1 MSKKIITSLLAG
13 VFAFSMIVA
22 PVSGQT
28 VEELQAQIQQLLTLI
43 AQLQQQVA
51 TLSGQGS
58 TPGVTYCFSTDL
70 YKGLTS
76 NDVKDLQKALNLDP
90 ATRVASSGA
99 GAPGYETTYFGALT
113 EAAVKKFQAKYGIST
128 TGYVGP
134 LTRAKLNELYCT
146 PVTTPTTSP
155 AATTTTTTVVPAYGT
170 LSIQSYPVSNAQ
182 TTLNGG
188 QEYELVA
195 AQFKATGSD
204 ITVKKVAVTIND
216 ANAEAFPWQAFTK
229 LALYDGSTKLAEIVP
244 SQTNAIENTFA
255 KDYTFNFS
263 GLNWVIPNNT
273 TKVLT
278 VKGTTVINPVASV
291 IQNSTGTKNNWKV
304 TIEADQLVYT
314 DTAGVNYSIASGID
328 VPSQNLT
335 LSTTQTANVTVS
347 LATDNPKSS
356 NVIVSS
362 SGTTRSE
369 VLKFNVEVK
378 DMNATFNSGKVEITK
393 TDGGTAGDFN
403 ITAGELW
410 DGSTLLASAAPS
422 STSPTTADINWSNFS
437 LPIAAGTTKTLSVKL
452 VFSAVGSTYAPA
464 GADNVQVTT
473 GPVLSGIDGNSN
485 VVTADGATLQS
496 EVFYPFL
503 KAPVFALSGA
513 TLTASGST
521 SSKVS
526 DMGTAKIVFNVTAQ
540 GGEIYLPM
548 ISNTAK
554 IETTIYKDGAT
565 STPTAST
572 GWTCSNVT
580 EDTTN
585 KVYRISSGAT
595 ATCEVNTNFTL
606 ASTTD
611 AGFYE
616 VRITKIPWDTAN
628 TFAGKVN
635 QTWGID
641 TLKTGLTY
649 LSGN

>member
-13 VFAFSMIVA
+13 VFAFSMIIA

-28 VEELQAQIQQLLTLI
+28 VEELQTQIQQLLAVI

-58 TPGVTYCFSTDL
+58 TSGVTYCFSTDL

-76 NDVKDLQKALNLDP
+76 NDVKDLQKVLNMDP

-146 PVTTPTTSP
+146 PVTTPTTSVGE
-155 AATTTTTTVVPAYGT
+155 TTTTTTVVPAYGT
-170 LSIQSYPVSNAQ
+170 LSIQTHPVSNAQ
-182 TTLNGG
+182 TTLYGG

-204 ITVKKVAVTIND
+204 ITVKKAAVTIKHSAND
-216 ANAEAFPWQAFTK
+216 AFPWQAFTK

-244 SQTNAIENTFA
+244 SQTNAIEKEFA

-278 VKGTTVINPVASV
+278 VKGTTVINPVANAIS
-291 IQNSTGTKNNWKV
+291 GTWTA

-314 DTAGVNYSIASGID
+314 DTAGVNYSSASGSD
-328 VPSQNLT
+328 VASQNLT
-335 LSTTQTANVTVS
+335 LASTQTANVTVS

-362 SGTTRSE
+362 SGTTRAE

-378 DMNATFNSGKVEITK
+378 DMNATFNSGKVGITK
-393 TDGGTAGDFN
+393 TDGGTTGDFDV
-403 ITAGELW
+403 TAAELW

-422 STSPTTADINWSNFS
+422 STSATTADINWSNFS

-452 VFSAVGSTYAPA
+452 VFSAVASNYAPA
-464 GADNVQVTT
+464 GADKVQVTT

-521 SSKVS
+521 SSTVS
-526 DMGTAKIVFNVTAQ
+526 DQGTAKIIFNVTAL
-540 GGEIYLPM
+540 GGDIYLPT
-548 ISNTAK
+548 ISNSTSIDATLYGPTGAS
-554 IETTIYKDGAT
+554 TTIHGFA
-565 STPTAST
+565 
-572 GWTCSNVT
+572 WTCSNAT

-595 ATCEVNTNFTL
+595 ATCNVEMVFTVDNVG
-606 ASTTD
+606 S

-616 VRITKIPWDTAN
+616 VRMTSIPWATIATTTASAF
-628 TFAGKVN
+628 TG

>member
-13 VFAFSMIVA
+13 VFAFSMIIA

-28 VEELQAQIQQLLTLI
+28 VEELQAQIQQLLTVI

-51 TLSGQGS
+51 ALSGQGS
-58 TPGVTYCFSTDL
+58 TSGVTYCFSTDL

-99 GAPGYETTYFGALT
+99 GAPGYETTYFGTLT

-146 PVTTPTTSP
+146 PVTTTTTTP
-155 AATTTTTTVVPAYGT
+155 AATTTTVVPAYGT

-182 TTLNGG
+182 TTLYGG

-204 ITVKKVAVTIND
+204 ITVKKVAVTVVHEETPGD
-216 ANAEAFPWQAFTK
+216 AFPWQAFTK

-244 SQTNAIENTFA
+244 SQTNAIENAFA

-278 VKGTTVINPVASV
+278 VKGTTVINPVSGA
-291 IQNSTGTKNNWKV
+291 TDDTWKV
-304 TIEADQLVYT
+304 TIEPDQLVYT
-314 DTAGVNYSIASGID
+314 DTAGVNYSRASGD
-328 VPSQNLT
+328 PVDSQSLH
-335 LSTTQTANVTVS
+335 LSTTLGASATVS

-362 SGTTRSE
+362 SGTTRAE

-378 DMNATFNSGKVEITK
+378 DMNATFNSGKVGITK

-422 STSPTTADINWSNFS
+422 STDTTTADINWSNFS

-452 VFSAVGSTYAPA
+452 VFSAVGSGYAPA
-464 GADNVQVTT
+464 GLDKVQVTT
-473 GPVLSGIDGNSN
+473 SPSLSGIDGNSN
-485 VVTADGATLQS
+485 VVATTGTATG
-496 EVFYPFL
+496 EEFYPFL
-503 KAPVFALSGA
+503 KAPVFALSSA
-513 TLTASGST
+513 SLTASGST

-526 DMGTAKIVFNVTAQ
+526 DMGTAKIVFNVTAL

-548 ISNTAK
+548 VGNSTSGAEIVVDVVKGS
-554 IETTIYKDGAT
+554 AT
-565 STPTAST
+565 SAPSSIA
-572 GWTCSNVT
+572 WTCSNVT
-580 EDTTN
+580 EDSTT
-585 KVYRISSGAT
+585 KTYRISNGAT
-595 ATCEVNTNFTL
+595 ATCEVNAVFTT
-606 ASTTD
+606 ST
-611 AGFYE
+611 AGYYE
-616 VRITKIPWDTAN
+616 AKIAKIAWDTAN
-628 TFAGKVN
+628 TFAGKVS

>member
-99 GAPGYETTYFGALT
+99 GAPGYETTYFGSLT

-170 LSIQSYPVSNAQ
+170 LSIQTYPVSNAQ
-182 TTLNGG
+182 TQLNGG

-204 ITVKKVAVTIND
+204 ITVRKAAVTIKHSQAD
-216 ANAEAFPWQAFTK
+216 AFPWQAFTK

-244 SQTNAIENTFA
+244 SQTNAIEKEFA
-255 KDYTFNFS
+255 ENYTFNFS

-278 VKGTTVINPVASV
+278 VKGTTVINPVANAIS
-291 IQNSTGTKNNWKV
+291 GTWTA

-314 DTAGVNYSIASGID
+314 DTAGVNYSSASGSD
-328 VPSQNLT
+328 VASQNLT
-335 LSTTQTANVTVS
+335 LASTQTANVTVS

-362 SGTTRSE
+362 SGTTRAE

-378 DMNATFNSGKVEITK
+378 DMNATFNSGKVGITK
-393 TDGGTAGDFN
+393 TDGGTTGDFDV
-403 ITAGELW
+403 TAAELW

-422 STSPTTADINWSNFS
+422 STGATTADINWSNFS

-452 VFSAVGSTYAPA
+452 VFSAVASTYAPA

-485 VVTADGATLQS
+485 VVTANGNTLKS
-496 EVFYPFL
+496 EIFYPFL

-521 SSKVS
+521 SSTVS
-526 DMGTAKIVFNVTAQ
+526 DTGTAKIIFNVTAL
-540 GGEIYLPM
+540 GGDIYLPT
-548 ISNTAK
+548 ISNATAAT
-554 IETTIYKDGAT
+554 TTITGIYKGGTEVAGASS
-565 STPTAST
+565 STA
-572 GWTCSNVT
+572 WTCSNVT
-580 EDTTN
+580 EDSATT
-585 KVYRISSGAT
+585 KTYRISSGAT
-595 ATCEVNTNFTL
+595 ATCEVTTIFTI
-606 ASTTD
+606 AAAN

-616 VRITKIPWDTAN
+616 VKIDSIPWATIATTTD
-628 TFAGKVN
+628 VWID

-649 LSGN
+649 LSSN

>member
-13 VFAFSMIVA
+13 VFAFSMIIA

-58 TPGVTYCFSTDL
+58 TSGVTYCFSTDL

-99 GAPGYETTYFGALT
+99 GAPGYETTYFGSLT
-113 EAAVKKFQAKYGIST
+113 EAAVKKFQSKYGIST

-170 LSIQSYPVSNAQ
+170 LSIQTYPVSNAQ
-182 TTLNGG
+182 TTLYGG

-204 ITVKKVAVTIND
+204 ITVRKAAVTIKHSAAD
-216 ANAEAFPWQAFTK
+216 AFPWQAFTK

-255 KDYTFNFS
+255 QDYTFNFS

-278 VKGTTVINPVASV
+278 VKGTTVINPVANAIS
-291 IQNSTGTKNNWKV
+291 GTWTA

-314 DTAGVNYSIASGID
+314 DTAGVNYSSASGSD
-328 VPSQNLT
+328 VASQNLT
-335 LSTTQTANVTVS
+335 LASTQTANVTVS

-362 SGTTRSE
+362 SGTTRAE

-378 DMNATFNSGKVEITK
+378 DMNATFNSGSIKITE
-393 TDGGTAGDFN
+393 TDTNNDVV

-422 STSPTTADINWSNFS
+422 STDGSVAWSNFS

-452 VFSAVGSTYAPA
+452 VFSAVDSGYAPA
-464 GADNVQVTT
+464 GADKVKIST

-485 VVTADGATLQS
+485 VVTANGATLQS
-496 EVFYPFL
+496 EEFYPFL

-513 TLTASGST
+513 NLTASGST
-521 SSKVS
+521 SSTVS
-526 DMGTAKIVFNVTAQ
+526 DTGTAKIIFNVTAL
-540 GGEIYLPM
+540 GGDIYLPT
-548 ISNTAK
+548 ISNASAPT
-554 IETTIYKDGAT
+554 TTITGIYKGGTKVAGDSS
-565 STPTAST
+565 STA
-572 GWTCSNVT
+572 WTCSNVT

-595 ATCEVNTNFTL
+595 ATCEVSTVFTIT
-606 ASTTD
+606 AAD
-611 AGFYE
+611 AGYYE
-616 VRITKIPWDTAN
+616 VKMEKILWDVDSTLTSGAIS
-628 TFAGKVN
+628 

>member
-13 VFAFSMIVA
+13 VFAFSMIIA

-43 AQLQQQVA
+43 AQLQQQVT

-58 TPGVTYCFSTDL
+58 TSGVTYCFSADL

-76 NDVKDLQKALNLDP
+76 NDVIELQKVLNMDSV
-90 ATRVASSGA
+90 TRVASSGA

-146 PVTTPTTSP
+146 PVTTPTTSVGETTT
-155 AATTTTTTVVPAYGT
+155 TTTTTTVVPAYGT

-182 TTLNGG
+182 TTLYGG

-204 ITVKKVAVTIND
+204 ITVKKAAVTIKHSQPD
-216 ANAEAFPWQAFTK
+216 AFPWQAFTK

-244 SQTNAIENTFA
+244 SNTNAIENTFA
-255 KDYTFNFS
+255 QNYTFNFS

-278 VKGTTVINPVASV
+278 VKGTTVINPVANAIS
-291 IQNSTGTKNNWKV
+291 GTWTA
-304 TIEADQLVYT
+304 TIEQDQLVYT
-314 DTAGVNYSIASGID
+314 DTAGVNYSSASGID
-328 VPSQNLT
+328 VPSQSLT
-335 LSTTQTANVTVS
+335 LASTQTANVTVS

-362 SGTTRSE
+362 SGTTRAE

-378 DMNATFNSGKVEITK
+378 DMNATFNSGSVKITK
-393 TDGGTAGDFN
+393 TDPSTPDDFN

-422 STSPTTADINWSNFS
+422 STDGSVAWSNFS

-452 VFSAVGSTYAPA
+452 VFSAVESTYAPA
-464 GADNVQVTT
+464 GADKVQVTT
-473 GPVLSGIDGNSN
+473 GPSLSGIDGNSN
-485 VVTADGATLQS
+485 VVTADGTTLPG
-496 EVFYPFL
+496 EKFYPFL

-521 SSKVS
+521 SSTVS
-526 DMGTAKIVFNVTAQ
+526 DTGTAKIIFNVTAL
-540 GGEIYLPM
+540 GGDIYLPT
-548 ISNTAK
+548 ISNASAPT
-554 IETTIYKDGAT
+554 TTITGIYKGGTGVAGASS
-565 STPTAST
+565 STA
-572 GWTCSNVT
+572 WTCSNAF

-595 ATCEVNTNFTL
+595 ATCEVSTVFTI
-606 ASTTD
+606 AD
-611 AGFYE
+611 AGYYE
-616 VRITKIPWDTAN
+616 VKMEKILWDVDSTLTSGAIS
-628 TFAGKVN
+628 

-641 TLKTGLTY
+641 TLKRKRWI
-649 LSGN
+649 